1 MRIIKNTKPAPT
13 LIALSVAACL
23 VGCGD
28 NDNDFSDVQPVSPT
42 PPPPPVSAPA
52 PIPAFDTDGTLT
64 ADITWTTYGVPHVKA
79 DNLESMAYGVGYAF
93 ARDNMC
99 VLADQILKY
108 NSERAKFYGP
118 DRQPGS
124 GDSEHLIND
133 FGFLT
138 LGIRELAEEN
148 LPRLSANSRAMFQG
162 YTAGYNRYLEDTPV
176 EEQDQS
182 CAGQPW
188 VEPIDSVDLLTYSLG
203 VALLPGAANFLG
215 PMFLAAPE
223 GESYLPTP
231 AASAQAAVSQVGT
244 SQGAPKSSNIPFK
257 IAPTIELPERNPQ
270 EMGSNGWGLGS
281 DKTTNGR
288 GLVLGNP
295 HFPHTGNLRFWNFH
309 AQIPDYLNVTGSSL
323 MGLPG
328 AVNIGFNENVA
339 WTHTFSTAE
348 HFVVYQLSLDE
359 DDASGMSHIV
369 DGNKRLIYKKP
380 LQIEVAVGGG
390 QTIQLNK
397 TSYYTNYG
405 PMIEVPGSFGWD
417 SENAFAIKDANL
429 PNFDIVDH
437 WLAMNMA
444 TSMDEFKQAFK
455 DYDGVI
461 FNNTMAASSDGQV
474 FYIDDSTVPN
484 LTETAINELT
494 TNPVLIQTK
503 AAAGFTVLPGFISQF
518 DFDGPVPYEEA
529 PKYEGADSV
538 QNSNDSFWL
547 TNLSSP
553 ITGVNPLYG
562 NTENQQSLRSRM
574 GQKFIETEAGSDE
587 TFTPEEV
594 EELLLNNRS
603 YLAED
608 ILPSLLQACTEQ
620 GDTPV
625 NVDGTEVDISAAC
638 DALGAWDGTMNTSS
652 VGAHV
657 FREFAFQFNQNPQWE
672 VPFSLESPVTTPTGL
687 VQNETTMQQLA
698 KAVQVIEQAGVEFD
712 ATLGNVQFVER
723 SLPDGTASGEK
734 LPWGGAHNIEGGFNV
749 FDSIRGRDETL
760 LPRHRYQPVN
770 NNTIMSAE
778 AGGYHINY
786 GTSWAMVISFTDNGP
801 KGRGILTYS
810 QSRQFGSEHFL
821 DQTRLYSEQPTLR
834 DIYFTDEEIE
844 SNMIEK
850 MTLSSE

>member
-1 MRIIKNTKPAPT
+1 
-13 LIALSVAACL
+13 
-23 VGCGD
+23 
-28 NDNDFSDVQPVSPT
+28 
-42 PPPPPVSAPA
+42 
-52 PIPAFDTDGTLT
+52 
-64 ADITWTTYGVPHVKA
+64 
-79 DNLESMAYGVGYAF
+79 
-93 ARDNMC
+93 
-99 VLADQILKY
+99 
-108 NSERAKFYGP
+108 
-118 DRQPGS
+118 
-124 GDSEHLIND
+124 
-133 FGFLT
+133 
-138 LGIRELAEEN
+138 
-148 LPRLSANSRAMFQG
+148 
-162 YTAGYNRYLEDTPV
+162 
-176 EEQDQS
+176 
-182 CAGQPW
+182 
-188 VEPIDSVDLLTYSLG
+188 
-203 VALLPGAANFLG
+203 
-215 PMFLAAPE
+215 
-223 GESYLPTP
+223 
-231 AASAQAAVSQVGT
+231 
-244 SQGAPKSSNIPFK
+244 
-257 IAPTIELPERNPQ
+257 
-270 EMGSNGWGLGS
+270 MGSNGWGLGS
-281 DKTTNGR
+281 DKTTNGK
-288 GLVLGNP
+288 GIVLGNP

-369 DGNKRLIYKKP
+369 DGNKRIIYEKP

-390 QTIQLNK
+390 QTIALNK

-405 PMIEVPGSFGWD
+405 PMIEVPGNFGWD
-417 SENAFAIKDANL
+417 NVNAFAIKDANL
-429 PNFDIVDH
+429 PNFDVVDH

-444 TSMDEFKQAFK
+444 SSMDEFKQAFK

-494 TNPVLIQTK
+494 TNPLLIQTK

-625 NVDGTEVDISAAC
+625 NVDGTDVDISAAC
-638 DALGAWDGTMNTSS
+638 DALGAWDSTMNTSS

-672 VPFSLESPVTTPTGL
+672 VPFSIESPVTTPTGL
-687 VQNETTMQQLA
+687 VQNDTTMQQLA

-712 ATLGNVQFVER
+712 ATLGDVQFVER
-723 SLPDGTASGEK
+723 SLPNGTASGEK

-760 LPRHRYQPVN
+760 LPRHRYEPVS

-786 GTSWAMVISFTDNGP
+786 GTSWAMVISFTEEGP
-801 KGRGILTYS
+801 QGRGILTYS
-810 QSRQFGSEHFL
+810 QSRQFDSEHFL
-821 DQTRLYSEQPTLR
+821 DQTRLYSDQPTLR
-834 DIYFTDEEIE
+834 DIYFTDEDIE
-844 SNMIEK
+844 ANTIEK
-850 MTLSSE
+850 ITLSSQ

>member
-1 MRIIKNTKPAPT
+1 MRITGSTNPT
-13 LIALSVAACL
+13 RTLLALSIAACL

-28 NDNDFSDVQPVSPT
+28 NENDSSNEQDGDTPPSSPT
-42 PPPPPVSAPA
+42 VTG
-52 PIPAFDTDGTLT
+52 PIPAFDSDGSLS

-79 DNLESMAYGVGYAF
+79 ENLESMAYGVGYAF

-108 NSERAKFYGP
+108 NSQRSKYFGP
-118 DRQPGS
+118 DLLSGS

-138 LGIRELAEEN
+138 LGIREMAEDN
-148 LPRLSANSRAMFQG
+148 LPSLSDNSQAMFQG
-162 YTAGYNRYLEDTPV
+162 YAAGYNRYLNETPI
-176 EEQDQS
+176 ENQDQS

-188 VEPIDSVDLLTYSLG
+188 VQPIDSVDLLTYSLG

-223 GESYLPTP
+223 GAAYLPTP
-231 AASAQAAVSQVGT
+231 ASEASSQTTTAKTVSSTPGKTFEMRPAVT
-244 SQGAPKSSNIPFK
+244 LPK
-257 IAPTIELPERNPQ
+257 RNPQ

-281 DKTTNGR
+281 DKTTNGK
-288 GLVLGNP
+288 GMVLGNP

-309 AQIPDYLNVTGSSL
+309 AQIPGYLNVTGSSL

-359 DDASGMSHIV
+359 DDTSGMTHLV
-369 DGNKRLIYKKP
+369 DGNTTTIYEKP
-380 LQIEVAVGGG
+380 LQIEVAVGDG
-390 QTIQLNK
+390 QTIALNK

-405 PMIEVPGSFGWD
+405 PMIEIPGNFEWD
-417 SENAFAIKDANL
+417 DERAFAIKDANL

-444 TSMDEFKQAFK
+444 SSMDEFKQAFK

-484 LTETAINELT
+484 LNEATINELT
-494 TNPVLIQTK
+494 TNQRLIQTK
-503 AAAGFTVLPGFISQF
+503 AAAGFTMLPGLSSQF
-518 DFDGPVPYEEA
+518 DFDGPVPYEDA
-529 PKYEGADSV
+529 PKYEGTDSV

-574 GQKFIETEAGSDE
+574 GQKFIETEAGSDG

-594 EELLLNNRS
+594 ESLLLNNRS

-608 ILPSLLQACTEQ
+608 ILPTLLQTCAEQ
-620 GDTPV
+620 SDTPV
-625 NVDGTEVDISAAC
+625 NVEGEDVDISGAC
-638 DALGAWDGTMNTSS
+638 EALAVWDSTMNTSS

-657 FREFAFQFNQNPQWE
+657 FREFAFQFNQAPQWE
-672 VPFSLESPVTTPTGL
+672 VPFSPNAPVTTPTGL
-687 VQNETTMQQLA
+687 EQNETTLQQLA
-698 KAVQVIEQAGVEFD
+698 KAVQVIEQAGVAFN
-712 ATLGNVQFVER
+712 ATFGEVQFVER

-760 LPRHRYQPVN
+760 LPRHRYEPVN
-770 NNTIMSAE
+770 DITIMSAE
-778 AGGYHINY
+778 ANGYHINY
-786 GTSWAMVISFTDNGP
+786 GTSWAMVISFTDEGP
-801 KGRGILTYS
+801 QGRGILTYS
-810 QSRQFGSEHFL
+810 QSRQSGSEHFL
-821 DQTRLYSEQPTLR
+821 DQTRLYSQQPTLR
-834 DIYFTDEEIE
+834 DIYFTEEDIE
-844 SNMIEK
+844 ANTIEK
-850 MTLSSE
+850 ITLSSE

>member
-1 MRIIKNTKPAPT
+1 MIITKSTNPT
-13 LIALSVAACL
+13 RTLLALSIAACL

-28 NDNDFSDVQPVSPT
+28 NDSDSSDEQDGGT
-42 PPPPPVSAPA
+42 PPSPPIVSGPV
-52 PIPAFDTDGTLT
+52 PAFDSDGTLN

-108 NSERAKFYGP
+108 NSERAKYFGP
-118 DRQPGS
+118 DLLPGS

-133 FGFLT
+133 FGYLT
-138 LGIRELAEEN
+138 LGIRELAEDN
-148 LPRLSANSRAMFQG
+148 LPSLSDNSQAMFQG
-162 YTAGYNRYLEDTPV
+162 YTAGYNRYLNDTPI

-188 VEPIDSVDLLTYSLG
+188 VQPIDSVDLLTYSLG
-203 VALLPGAANFLG
+203 VALLPGASNFLG
-215 PMFLAAPE
+215 PVFLAAPE
-223 GESYLPTP
+223 GENYLPTP
-231 AASAQAAVSQVGT
+231 AAAASSQTTSAKTVSGT
-244 SQGAPKSSNIPFK
+244 PRTPLNMR
-257 IAPTIELPERNPQ
+257 PTVTLPERNPQ

-281 DKTTNGR
+281 DKTTNGK
-288 GLVLGNP
+288 GMVLGNP

-359 DDASGMSHIV
+359 SDTSGMSHVV
-369 DGNKRLIYKKP
+369 DGDKEIIHEKS
-380 LQIEVAVGGG
+380 LQIEVATGDG
-390 QTIQLNK
+390 QTIALNK

-405 PMIEVPGSFGWD
+405 PMIEIPGNFGWD
-417 SENAFAIKDANL
+417 NESAFAIKDANL
-429 PNFDIVDH
+429 PNFDVVDH

-444 TSMDEFKQAFK
+444 SSMNEFKQAFK

-461 FNNTMAASSDGQV
+461 FNNTMAASDDGQV

-484 LTETAINELT
+484 LTEVAINELT
-494 TNPVLIQTK
+494 TNPRLIQTK
-503 AAAGFTVLPGFISQF
+503 AAAGFTVLPGNSSQF
-518 DFDGPVPYEEA
+518 DFDGPVPYEQA

-574 GQKFIETEAGSDE
+574 GQKFIETEAGSDG
-587 TFTPEEV
+587 TFTPQEV
-594 EELLLNNRS
+594 EDLLLNNRS

-608 ILPSLLQACTEQ
+608 ILPSLLQTCAEQ
-620 GDTPV
+620 SNAPV
-625 NVDGTEVDISAAC
+625 NVDGEDVDISDAC
-638 DALGAWDGTMNTSS
+638 DALAMWDSTMSTSS

-657 FREFAFQFNQNPQWE
+657 FREFAFQFSQEPQWE
-672 VPFSLESPVTTPTGL
+672 VPFSPDAPVTTPTGL
-687 VQNETTMQQLA
+687 EQNETTLQQLA
-698 KAVQVIEQAGVEFD
+698 KAVQVIEEAGVAFD
-712 ATLGNVQFVER
+712 ATLGEVQFVER

-760 LPRHRYQPVN
+760 LPRHRYEPVN
-770 NNTIMSAE
+770 NDTIMSAE
-778 AGGYHINY
+778 ANGYHINY
-786 GTSWAMVISFTDNGP
+786 GTSWAMVISFTDEGP
-801 KGRGILTYS
+801 QGRGILTYS

-844 SNMIEK
+844 ANTIEK
-850 MTLSSE
+850 ITLSSQ